1 MPNGI
6 LDSQILAD
14 GIGSPL
20 YRWRARVVVSK
31 ATATDRVNKHVKAI
45 DARTRRLR
53 SSIEHPECP
62 DSLHLHIV
70 NCV

>member
-1 MPNGI
+1 MEYWTRKS
-6 LDSQILAD
+6 LRMESLH
-14 GIGSPL
+14 L
-20 YRWRARVVVSK
+20 YIVGARARVVVSK